1 MKLIIA
7 SIGWMLIGSALFP
20 ANAQNAAINNPK
32 HDSPWKWETA
42 VFLPYRIPNAILN
55 EMAGTAADIA
65 IDEFPDLR
73 VTLEQATLTGAPG
86 KTVVTARFGITKKG
100 GKDALLLETSGH
112 LAPGPMRNTRKG
124 ISNARFGILIDKVNE
139 GVKWRGKSFMLPD
152 AIAKITGSR
161 INAAYKKLLGKD
173 LGVDIPIPIDLSFNP
188 RSKDE
193 DDRTLA
199 FDTPGKGR
207 VNVIIEPPDMDIAVY
222 LKDAA
227 TVFCSTGLWVCADVA
242 VNTGQPRN
250 SPEVLPADTVLAE
263 VSPLEIYEKQAK
275 EIETG
280 RAFVNGNMLARRVNE
295 IAGLEEK
302 NRQVHVKVLNH
313 AGVLA
318 RKAFRVEPFG
328 SGGVEVWPENDN
340 GKGTLTV
347 KPGSTWSS
355 DKLTVTCDYT
365 ATMNADLHVHL
376 DPLVSGG
383 YGSSIGCKTES
394 AGEGE
399 SAIKGTLDLKVTTNK
414 SATVVSLVPIFDPG
428 QKLKAKAVTD
438 GKLKFKFLGDGVSI
452 DVMSVGVQAELDVP
466 RDLLPS
472 IPLLTSEPRK
482 IEVSEDVLLSHPE
495 HKDQQPY
502 LVVMPKDL
510 ALGTAEGFVLDF
522 DLQAKWLTK
531 SEYDEQKE
539 AVKSAAKSAAQGP
552 PLKLGNLEVLL
563 GDIKI
568 GENSF
573 LMDVIR
579 VVMKAVKTAEET
591 GKNITREVSQ
601 AGKNV
606 EKEVA
611 RAGRNIER
619 EVGTAGKN
627 TEREIARGS
636 KNVETTVAKAGKDI
650 EREVGKAA
658 KDVENNA
665 QKASKWIRRT
675 FGF

>member
-1 MKLIIA
+1 
-7 SIGWMLIGSALFP
+7 MLAGSALVP

-73 VTLEQATLTGAPG
+73 VTLEQAKLTGEPG
-86 KTVVTARFGITKKG
+86 KAAVTARFGITKKD

-112 LAPGPMRNTRKG
+112 LAPESMKNTGKG
-124 ISNARFGILIDKVNE
+124 ISNARFGIVIDKVNE
-139 GVKWRGKSFMLPD
+139 GAKWRGTSFMLPD

-193 DDRTLA
+193 DDRTLG

-207 VNVIIEPPDMDIAVY
+207 VNVLIEPPDMDIAVY

-227 TVFCSTGLWVCADVA
+227 TVFCSTGVWVCADLA
-242 VNTGQPRN
+242 VNPGQTGSNPDV
-250 SPEVLPADTVLAE
+250 SPADSGHVN
-263 VSPLEIYEKQAK
+263 VSLLDIYEAKAK
-275 EIETG
+275 EIETA
-280 RAFVNGNMLARRVNE
+280 RAFINGKMLARRVNE
-295 IAGLEEK
+295 IAELDEK
-302 NRQVHVKVLNH
+302 DRQVHVKVLSH

-318 RKAFRVEPFG
+318 MKAFRVEPFG
-328 SGGVEVWPENDN
+328 SGGIEVWPENDN
-340 GKGTLTV
+340 GRGTLTV
-347 KPGSTWSS
+347 KPGANWST

-472 IPLLTSEPRK
+472 VPLLTSEPRK

-495 HKDQQPY
+495 HKDKQPY

-522 DLQAKWLTK
+522 DVEAKWLTK

-563 GDIKI
+563 GDIAI
-568 GENSF
+568 GKNSF
-573 LMDVIR
+573 LMQVIQG
-579 VVMKAVKTAEET
+579 VIDAVKTAEKA
-591 GKNITREVSQ
+591 GKDIAREVSQ

-636 KNVETTVAKAGKDI
+636 KNVEKTVAKAGKDI
-650 EREVGKAA
+650 EREVGKTT
-658 KDVENNA
+658 KGVENNA
-665 QKASKWIRRT
+665 QKASKWIRKT